1 MALLHPGLSLCQMKL
16 HNFSMA
22 EILSAMNSISDL
34 NSLLLHMRPPNPQ
47 FSVPPGAVCR
57 GAIVDQAIQGF
68 FDQSVD
74 ALAVAGQRPV
84 G

>member
-47 FSVPPGAVCR
+47 FPVPPSAVCR
-57 GAIVDQAIQGF
+57 GAIVEQAIQGL
-68 FDQSVD
+68 FDQPVNT
-74 ALAVAGQRPV
+74 LAVAGQRPV